1 MSKIK
6 DTKSV
11 IFNNLL
17 GFSLF
22 DLNLVF
28 RSKLNEPQRKSHDRA
43 ARLDSRRS
51 CCSDCEFGSVNEGPN
66 STSAM
71 FLQHWTHS
79 DTSSAAG
86 WCHAFTAGEETSS
99 IIWIICSNTPQSDA
113 HLLKSGAHTWWCR
126 DRWRETTPDLTR
138 LDRDFSDFMSCFLH
152 CWRVWLSP
160 QVLLPS
166 AVWGRKVSTWKWFSF
181 KAAEQEF
188 RADDCARWN
197 CKESINLCWVLW
209 LSDISIW
216 IRTLFWLCCVKR
228 VVCTLTVDG
237 EGQPSVTT
245 ASAAVNLNQ
254 LAACFSLSVQ
264 VLPPSALERTAES
277 YNMCS
282 S

>member
-1 MSKIK
+1 MLS
-6 DTKSV
+6 
-11 IFNNLL
+11 
-17 GFSLF
+17 
-22 DLNLVF
+22 
-28 RSKLNEPQRKSHDRA
+28 
-43 ARLDSRRS
+43 RLWA
-51 CCSDCEFGSVNEGPN
+51 GSVSEGPN

-209 LSDISIW
+209 LSDISVW
-216 IRTLFWLCCVKR
+216 IRTLC
-228 VVCTLTVDG
+228 
-237 EGQPSVTT
+237 
-245 ASAAVNLNQ
+245 SAAFCEAGRLH
-254 LAACFSLSVQ
+254 ADCRWRG
-264 VLPPSALERTAES
+264 SALCYHGVSSCQSKPT
-277 YNMCS
+277 CS
-282 S
+282 MFFSQRSSASSQRSWTHHRAFQHV